1 MKRLLAVLVLSLTT
15 VVAAHAQF
23 GIVGGFTSS
32 ATFVDTQNPMENLKN
47 VSLFHA
53 GVAYKVKMGPMF
65 VLEPALMYQMKGA
78 NLHESVASV
87 KSGATTLTDMSKSF
101 DSKTGYVEL
110 SLGAQLGIDLLAFRP
125 YLLFEPFVGVKVYDA
140 ENYASSWKVGTAEF
154 TGGSEDINK
163 ALSGAKNLIEGGFG
177 VGAGV
182 ELVNHVQIS
191 VQWFMNLGKLYNEDK
206 LNQDVLADVKANYK
220 DIHNYQGV
228 KLTLGIFF

>member
-1 MKRLLAVLVLSLTT
+1 MIA
-15 VVAAHAQF
+15 
-23 GIVGGFTSS
+23 I
-32 ATFVDTQNPMENLKN
+32 
-47 VSLFHA
+47 
-53 GVAYKVKMGPMF
+53 
-65 VLEPALMYQMKGA
+65 
-78 NLHESVASV
+78 
-87 KSGATTLTDMSKSF
+87 
-101 DSKTGYVEL
+101 
-110 SLGAQLGIDLLAFRP
+110 ID
-125 YLLFEPFVGVKVYDA
+125 YDA